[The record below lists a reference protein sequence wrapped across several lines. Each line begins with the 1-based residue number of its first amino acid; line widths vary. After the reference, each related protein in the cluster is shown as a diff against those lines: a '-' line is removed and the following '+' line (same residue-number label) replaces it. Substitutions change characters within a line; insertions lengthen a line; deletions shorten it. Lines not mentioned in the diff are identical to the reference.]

1 MNILDIIIL
10 ICLIPAL
17 IQGIVKGFVSQA
29 VSIIAII
36 VGVWASSHFAGIV
49 CQWLSKFI
57 TASGQIL
64 EVSAFAIIFILVIIA
79 LILLGKLL
87 EKIITLAMLGW
98 LNKLLGAV
106 FAVVKWTLILGLI
119 AIAFNA
125 INQTVHLVN
134 PSIFEQSVLY
144 PVLLKFSDM
153 VFPYFN
159 NLMTA

>member
-17 IQGIVKGFVSQA
+17 IQGIIKGFISQA

-36 VGVWASSHFAGIV
+36 VGVWASSHFAGFV
-49 CQWLSKFI
+49 CQWLSKFF
-57 TASGQIL
+57 TTSGQIL
-64 EVSAFAIIFILVIIA
+64 EVSAFAIIFILVLIA

-87 EKIITLAMLGW
+87 DKILTLAMLGW

-106 FAVVKWTLILGLI
+106 FAVVKWTLVLGLI

-125 INQTVHLVN
+125 INQTINIVN
-134 PSIFEQSVLY
+134 PAIFEQSVLY
-144 PVLLKFSDM
+144 PVLLKFSNI

-159 NLMTA
+159 NLIAA